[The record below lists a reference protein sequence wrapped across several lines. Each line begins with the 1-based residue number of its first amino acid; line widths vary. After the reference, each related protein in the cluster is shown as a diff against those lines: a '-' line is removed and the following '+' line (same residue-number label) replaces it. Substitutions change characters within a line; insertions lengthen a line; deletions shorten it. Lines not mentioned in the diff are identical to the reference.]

1 MKKTTKANTS
11 TNSST
16 DMTDKPCAYLLAN
29 LNNGA
34 VYTGT
39 TSSLVEQVWKHKNQ
53 LIEGFSKKYE
63 IDILV
68 WFEEHETIEAAY
80 KRAKSVKESPFEIKQ
95 ALVEQTNP
103 KWRDLYSDLCAE
115 QQIPALKIA

>member
-1 MKKTTKANTS
+1 MA
-11 TNSST
+11 
-16 DMTDKPCAYLLAN
+16 DKPCAYLLAN

-34 VYTGT
+34 VYTGA

-63 IDILV
+63 IDMLV
-68 WFEEHETIEAAY
+68 WFEEHETIEEAY
-80 KRAKSVKESPFEIKQ
+80 KNAKSVKESPFEIKQ

-115 QQIPALKIA
+115 QQIPALKTA